1 MAELS
6 IPSRAAIDDGKEAI
20 KAMVKILEDLEGHG
34 VGSEPSTESVKS
46 GVAKRELAEN
56 ESDSR
61 TRALEADLTAERE
74 R

>member
-6 IPSRAAIDDGKEAI
+6 IPSRAAIDDGREAI
-20 KAMVKILEDLEGHG
+20 KAMVKILEDLNDHG

>member
-1 MAELS
+1 MVELS
-6 IPSRAAIDDGKEAI
+6 IPSRDAIDEGKEAI
-20 KAMVKILEDLEGHG
+20 KAMIKILEDLENHG

>member
-6 IPSRAAIDDGKEAI
+6 ITSRAAIDDGREAI
-20 KAMVKILEDLEGHG
+20 KAMVKILEDLNDHG

>member
-6 IPSRAAIDDGKEAI
+6 IHSRAAIDEGKEAI

>member
-1 MAELS
+1 MVELS
-6 IPSRAAIDDGKEAI
+6 IPSRGAIDEGKETI
-20 KAMVKILEDLEGHG
+20 REMVKILENMETHG